1 MCICRLP
8 WLTADSLCVTREVKM
23 AQADIVSTFVE
34 LLDVTFVQLIG
45 LAAEAS
51 TICTVAGRQ

>member
-1 MCICRLP
+1 
-8 WLTADSLCVTREVKM
+8 M

-45 LAAEAS
+45 LVAEAS
-51 TICTVAGRQ
+51 TICTDAGRQ